1 MTRADELLDA
11 LWNAAV
17 AGDFEAAVFLKMFAP
32 WAALNAQVPG
42 REVAGVEPA
51 ELSEIGNP
59 HSE

>member
-17 AGDFEAAVFLKMFAP
+17 AGDFDAAVFLKMFAP
-32 WAALNAQVPG
+32 WMALNAQVPG
-42 REVAGVEPA
+42 SEVAGGQPT
-51 ELSEIGNP
+51 SDRGNS